1 MSPNRIVALLT
12 PLVFAPLAGA
22 MAAWLAEHFP
32 GIEVDQE
39 SLQQI
44 FIAGALVALVPATQ
58 WLHGWQKHEARQA
71 DLERDVA
78 LASVTA
84 TAPSAPAMP
93 VWDEGMNAGAFEDP
107 DDDFGELADAQSSEL
122 DDADAFDATD
132 DDDALDE
139 LEALGDSDGFWELDE
154 LDDLDDEPLDDG
166 DLAAREG

>member
-22 MAAWLAEHFP
+22 VAAWLAEHFP

-71 DLERDVA
+71 ELERDVA
-78 LASVTA
+78 LASLTA
-84 TAPSAPAMP
+84 TAATATAMP
-93 VWDEGMNAGAFEDP
+93 VWDEDMDAGAFEDP
-107 DDDFGELADAQSSEL
+107 DDDFDELPEPPSAEFD
-122 DDADAFDATD
+122 DAFDATD
-132 DDDALDE
+132 DDDELDE
-139 LEALGDSDGFWELDE
+139 LEALGDLGDFGEA
-154 LDDLDDEPLDDG
+154 DDLEDEPLDDD
-166 DLAAREG
+166 DLAALEG